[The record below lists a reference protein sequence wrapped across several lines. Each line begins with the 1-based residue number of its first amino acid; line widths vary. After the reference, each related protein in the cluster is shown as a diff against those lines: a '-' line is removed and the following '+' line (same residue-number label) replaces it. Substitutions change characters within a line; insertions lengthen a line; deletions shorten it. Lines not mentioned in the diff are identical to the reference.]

1 MVFLILLQLGTRL
14 GFLSVMIANSD
25 AKPFVF
31 IVYLNFFF
39 SFSIFFAIYLNN
51 SVFSILI

>member
-31 IVYLNFFF
+31 LVYLNFFLF
-39 SFSIFFAIYLNN
+39 QHFLCY
-51 SVFSILI
+51 IL